1 MSLRTLTPP
10 NDFKGYHDCAP
21 FFLQKLLLR
30 CLKRAKIRMR
40 APKLSFIDVFSPSFA
55 YFTKLY
61 LHTQNAIYPKNNK
74 PNNNNF

>member
-1 MSLRTLTPP
+1 MT
-10 NDFKGYHDCAP
+10 AP
-21 FFLQKLLLR
+21 HFLQKLLLR

>member
-1 MSLRTLTPP
+1 MLRP
-10 NDFKGYHDCAP
+10 
-21 FFLQKLLLR
+21 
-30 CLKRAKIRMR
+30 CLKRAKKRIR

-55 YFTKLY
+55 YFIKLY